1 MKFNVKK
8 KLNLSRIDKELW
20 PYEDEVY
27 EAIDADSLDE
37 AQKEVDR
44 YYAQRE
50 GYFKAISESRKA
62 EANKQTKLPLPTPTN
77 PVLNVTV
84 APPANPVVSNPTV
97 PNQVPIAPNVNP
109 ASNPVEAAPVNS
121 GVSNQPPKEFN

>member
-1 MKFNVKK
+1 MKFSVKK

-27 EAIDADSLDE
+27 EAIEADSLDE

-50 GYFKAISESRKA
+50 GYFKAVAEARRA
-62 EANKQTKLPLPTPTN
+62 EANKQASLPLPTPANLAPPAPPIPNN
-77 PVLNVTV
+77 PV
-84 APPANPVVSNPTV
+84 APPANPTV
-97 PNQVPIAPNVNP
+97 NAPIA
-109 ASNPVEAAPVNS
+109 ADPVNS
-121 GVSNQPPKEFN
+121 GASALPPKEFN

>member
-1 MKFNVKK
+1 MKFNIKK

-62 EANKQTKLPLPTPTN
+62 EVNKQATLPLTPVTLV
-77 PVLNVTV
+77 PVATP
-84 APPANPVVSNPTV
+84 APPASPVASNPAT

-109 ASNPVEAAPVNS
+109 ASNPVETAPVDS
-121 GVSNQPPKEFN
+121 GVSNQAPKEFN

>member
-1 MKFNVKK
+1 MKFTVKK

-50 GYFKAISESRKA
+50 GYFRAVSEARKA
-62 EANKQTKLPLPTPTN
+62 EKSKQATLPLNPPPN
-77 PVLNVTV
+77 PVPIDTV
-84 APPANPVVSNPTV
+84 APPANPVVAGPVAPNTV
-97 PNQVPIAPNVNP
+97 PV
-109 ASNPVEAAPVNS
+109 APVDS
-121 GVSNQPPKEFN
+121 GVNNLPPKEFS